1 MWRWGRWLLVVGAST
16 ACAAQGVVRPAQ
28 WVEGETIASVGS
40 GDCVVLASGR
50 VRCAAERLDRL
61 ASRLVGVAKVSGGD
75 GVLGYPRC
83 AVTQDGRAAC
93 WGCATAPG
101 QYLPPTFQSL
111 TGVVQVVVGRAR
123 ACALQRSGAVR
134 CWGARFGELE
144 HFDASICQAWPSERF
159 EQAEPFPPVRQ
170 IAMTSDGRVCAVTAT
185 GAVLCDGIYE
195 PVTDPMTIAAS
206 QPLIGALG
214 PAPTPGVKPLS
225 VPAARD
231 IVAGAEHFCALGKDG
246 SVTCW
251 DENGHGQAGAP
262 TELCVEYVY
271 GGCKVEPTRV
281 QLDSKATA
289 IAAGEE
295 HSCAVLEDGGV
306 ACWGNNEGGVLGF
319 ESEQVCHPNFR
330 GFCNPV
336 PERVAGIGDALQIA
350 AMPDGRLN
358 WVLTDEGALLR
369 WPGGDRGPPD
379 RRRPISR
386 CRDHEGALTE
396 LQLARNAAQLL
407 GKRVRARGVVGRPG
421 RLGILHLQGD
431 SALRVGDRVIVDGQ
445 LVRWHYG
452 PDQPDSLGL
461 YVYDACLTP

>member
-16 ACAAQGVVRPAQ
+16 ACGAQGVVRPAQ
-28 WVEGETIASVGS
+28 WVEGETIARVGS

-50 VRCAAERLDRL
+50 VRCAAEQLDRL
-61 ASRLVGVAKVSGGD
+61 ASRLVGVAKISGGD
-75 GVLGYPRC
+75 GVLGYPHC

-111 TGVVQVVVGRAR
+111 TGVVQVAVGRAR

-134 CWGARFGELE
+134 CWGARFRELE
-144 HFDASICQAWPSERF
+144 HFDASICQPWPSERF

-170 IAMTSDGRVCAVTAT
+170 IAMTSDGRVCAVTAA
-185 GAVLCDGIYE
+185 GAVPCDGVYE
-195 PVTDPMTIAAS
+195 PMTNPVMIAAS
-206 QPLIGALG
+206 QPLVGAAG
-214 PAPTPGVKPLS
+214 PAPTSGVKPLS

-231 IVAGAEHFCALGKDG
+231 IVAGAQHFCALGKDG

-295 HSCAVLEDGGV
+295 HSCAVLEDGAV

-350 AMPDGRLN
+350 ATPDGRLN
-358 WVLTDEGALLR
+358 WVLTDDGDLLM
-369 WPGGDRGPPD
+369 WPHKLPPVD
-379 RRRPISR
+379 PRRPIGPCASLR
-386 CRDHEGALTE
+386 GALTAE
-396 LQLARNAAQLL
+396 QLDQHARQLL
-407 GKRVRARGVVGRPG
+407 GRRVRVRGVVTAAD
-421 RLGILHLQGD
+421 RLGPLHLTGT
-431 SALRVGDRVIVDGQ
+431 SVLRAGDRVIVDGQ
-445 LVRWHYG
+445 LGQWHPG
-452 PDQPDSLGL
+452 APRGHNLGVH
-461 YVYDACLTP
+461 VYDACLTP